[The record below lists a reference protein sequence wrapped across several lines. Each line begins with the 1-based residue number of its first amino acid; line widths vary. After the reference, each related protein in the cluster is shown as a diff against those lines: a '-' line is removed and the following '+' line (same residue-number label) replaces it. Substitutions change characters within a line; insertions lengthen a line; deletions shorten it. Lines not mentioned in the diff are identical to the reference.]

1 MKTTYLI
8 LLGWNLIVLLTY
20 GTDKLFAV
28 KKMRRISEKMLL
40 TQAFL
45 MGGTGAMFG
54 MVIFNH
60 KTAKPKFRISV
71 PLSVVFNMVL
81 IYYLK
86 VKL

>member
-1 MKTTYLI
+1 MI
-8 LLGWNLIVLLTY
+8 IVFFIWNIVLFLMY
-20 GTDKLFAV
+20 GLDKFFAV
-28 KKMRRISEKMLL
+28 KGLRRIRERTLL
-40 TQAFL
+40 IPAFAL
-45 MGGTGAMFG
+45 GSIGAMFG

-81 IYYLK
+81 VYYLK